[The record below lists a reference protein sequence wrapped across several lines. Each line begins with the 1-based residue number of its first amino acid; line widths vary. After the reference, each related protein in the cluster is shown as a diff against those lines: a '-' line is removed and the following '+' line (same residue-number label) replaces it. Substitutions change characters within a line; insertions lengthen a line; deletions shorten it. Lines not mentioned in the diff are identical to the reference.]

1 MKHRVPQGSIL
12 GSLLFIIYTHDLP
25 LRINSVS
32 EPIVFADDT
41 SCIIPSRNFEDFS
54 SVSYLVLSHMIKWFT
69 DNKLVLNIDKTNIMK
84 FITKNSSHSRLHIGY
99 KEK

>member
-1 MKHRVPQGSIL
+1 MKHSVPQKSTIGP
-12 GSLLFIIYTHDLP
+12 LLFITYTHDLP
-25 LRINSVS
+25 LRINSIS

-41 SCIIPSRNFEDFS
+41 SCIIPSRNFEDFCS
-54 SVSYLVLSHMIKWFT
+54 MSNLVLSHMIKWFAA
-69 DNKLVLNIDKTNIMK
+69 NKLVLNIDKTNIMK